1 MYLVLFY
8 ILTFSS
14 SRDKD
19 HNNGGDGIP
28 AFYLSDAGHLCL
40 SFPLNN
46 KLNYYHCKA
55 GELSIK
61 KWHNLVFSSVM
72 ENSQVR
78 FYKLIK
84 TNYFLT
90 H

>member
-28 AFYLSDAGHLCL
+28 AFYLVHTGIPCV
-40 SFPLNN
+40 SFPMNN
-46 KLNYYHCKA
+46 DLNYGDCNK
-55 GELSIK
+55 EKLSIK
-61 KWHNLVFSSVM
+61 KWHNLVVSSVM
-72 ENSQVR
+72 ENSQVSG
-78 FYKLIK
+78 
-84 TNYFLT
+84 
-90 H
+90 

>member
-14 SRDKD
+14 PRDKD

-28 AFYLSDAGHLCL
+28 AFYLSDTGILCVT
-40 SFPLNN
+40 FPLNN
-46 KLNYYHCKA
+46 KLNYFHCEDEK
-55 GELSIK
+55 LSIK

-72 ENSQVR
+72 ESSQVR
-78 FYKLIK
+78 QI
-84 TNYFLT
+84 LT